1 MKVPSCP
8 RNALYLHVVLI
19 CAPQRQNAFQNKWCS
34 QKIPS
39 WSPAVRS
46 KTNKPPRK
54 RREKK
59 KKKKKN
65 LATLIKLPLTSSLRP
80 FPGCQLFQ
88 LGIDPNFVSIYKCQV
103 CPVFLDFKNRCFSLI
118 KLSNYFRIFYLAT
131 DRNSSLQVN

>member
-8 RNALYLHVVLI
+8 RNALYLHVILM
-19 CAPQRQNAFQNKWCS
+19 CAAQRKNAFQDKWCS
-34 QKIPS
+34 QKIQS

-46 KTNKPPRK
+46 KTNKPTRK
-54 RREKK
+54 RR
-59 KKKKKN
+59 KKKN
-65 LATLIKLPLTSSLRP
+65 KKLATLIRLPLTSSLRP

-103 CPVFLDFKNRCFSLI
+103 CPMFLDFKNRCFSSI
-118 KLSNYFRIFYLAT
+118 KLSIYFRRFYSAT